1 MPALNHD
8 CRKER
13 CWLKVRHPKW
23 EVFDDCFPDK
33 CAISDIDGIAV
44 NGFGGIISGTGI
56 AEISGKAVLIL
67 EWKSGTKRDSRQ
79 ENSRALQTLIRGP
92 DDMLVLISGCPEQ
105 MTVRAWKTYM
115 VGTGWSSVTRGDISE
130 LKNLFAYW
138 ATWADP
144 KRATRIPL

>member
-1 MPALNHD
+1 
-8 CRKER
+8 
-13 CWLKVRHPKW
+13 
-23 EVFDDCFPDK
+23 
-33 CAISDIDGIAV
+33 
-44 NGFGGIISGTGI
+44 
-56 AEISGKAVLIL
+56 
-67 EWKSGTKRDSRQ
+67 
-79 ENSRALQTLIRGP
+79 
-92 DDMLVLISGCPEQ
+92 MLVLISGCPEQ